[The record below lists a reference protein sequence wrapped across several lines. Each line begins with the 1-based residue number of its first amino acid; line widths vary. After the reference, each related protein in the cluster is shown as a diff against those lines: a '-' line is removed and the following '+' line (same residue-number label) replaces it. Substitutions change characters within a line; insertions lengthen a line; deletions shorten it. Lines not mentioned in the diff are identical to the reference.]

1 MKLGGYLKLIV
12 FLLIFFALSCSILEG
27 EAATLLTLGITLY
40 AWLGEYLALIKD
52 GAIRMDH
59 LRDYERSRISCALE
73 NLTEDVQRVSGADIS
88 SLRLHVIPSDN
99 INACAYGFR
108 NIGITRAMLNNCDDA
123 TLCAVLAHEVSH
135 TFSMDAV
142 FYRLVFAGVT
152 VLIAGLIC
160 LSAASA
166 SVIWIVFAILCALG
180 LCGGLF
186 SMFLFQ
192 GFSKLAKGY
201 FTLIQYAV
209 LFVYQ
214 AVMAC
219 VSRQCEYRADR
230 YSCELGYGPQLSYYL
245 QRFVESQ
252 ESGPKSLQEVLYA
265 SHPAAYKRI
274 RRIEQNCMELSVSC
288 DP

>member
-1 MKLGGYLKLIV
+1 MKLKGYLKITV
-12 FLLIFFALSCSILEG
+12 FLLVFFALSCTILGVEI
-27 EAATLLTLGITLY
+27 AALLTLGITLY
-40 AWLGEYLALIKD
+40 AWLGEYLSLLKD

-88 SLRLHVIPSDN
+88 KLRLHVIPSDN

-108 NIGITRAMLNNCDDA
+108 NIGVTRAMLSNCDDA

-135 TFSMDAV
+135 TACMDAV
-142 FYRLVFAGVT
+142 FYRMVFAGVT
-152 VLIAGLIC
+152 TLIAGLIC
-160 LSAASA
+160 LSAAST
-166 SVIWIVFAILCALG
+166 SVIWIIFAILCALG

-192 GFSKLAKGY
+192 SFSKLVKGY
-201 FTLIQYAV
+201 FTLMQRVV

-230 YSCELGYGPQLSYYL
+230 YSCELGYASQLSYFL

-252 ESGPKSLQEVLYA
+252 ETGPRSLREVIYA
-265 SHPAAYKRI
+265 SHPATYKRI
-274 RRIEQNCMELSVSC
+274 KRIEQQYTELYV
-288 DP
+288 P

>member
-1 MKLGGYLKLIV
+1 MKLMGYLKIAV
-12 FLLIFFALSCSILEG
+12 FLLVFFALSHSILG
-27 EAATLLTLGITLY
+27 LEAAAFLTLGITLY
-40 AWLGEYLALIKD
+40 AWLGEYLSLLKD

-73 NLTEDVQRVSGADIS
+73 NLTADVQRVSGVDIS
-88 SLRLHVIPSDN
+88 KLRMHVIPSDN

-108 NIGITRAMLNNCDDA
+108 NIGVTRAMLSNCDDA

-135 TFSMDAV
+135 TACMDAV
-142 FYRLVFAGVT
+142 FYRLVFASVT
-152 VLIAGLIC
+152 ILIASLIC
-160 LSAASA
+160 LSAAST
-166 SVIWIVFAILCALG
+166 SVIWILFAVLCTLG

-192 GFSKLAKGY
+192 GFSQLVKGY
-201 FTLIQYAV
+201 FTLMQHVV

-230 YSCELGYGPQLSYYL
+230 YSCELGYGPQLSYFL
-245 QRFVESQ
+245 QRFVENQ
-252 ESGPKSLQEVLYA
+252 ETSPKSLQEVIYA
-265 SHPAAYKRI
+265 SHPATHKRI
-274 RRIEQNCMELSVSC
+274 QRIEQDCSDLSIVR
-288 DP
+288 